1 MNLAASLSLE
11 ITQIPRDEPER
22 SIEIGVLYL
31 NKILHTSPYIPI
43 HQFLLD
49 AYMAAT
55 KINEH
60 VKIKFS
66 KWGSTDIIKN
76 MIIKVYDG
84 LLKLEVDIKEAWDR
98 KHQFVT
104 RPENVRSGR
113 TNTNHAAPGQGIGLV
128 QETFNSLA
136 QAAFLR
142 CIDPRLLEDQAD
154 PATGEAAHA
163 SQGGQTVEAPPW
175 DPYNLLGI
183 GSLETGGRSTDWE
196 AGFVWKL
203 RSIFDDFELGVTHS
217 GKVFTLGESFFDE
230 DAEYEDDVWGRL
242 LV

>member
-1 MNLAASLSLE
+1 
-11 ITQIPRDEPER
+11 
-22 SIEIGVLYL
+22 
-31 NKILHTSPYIPI
+31 
-43 HQFLLD
+43 
-49 AYMAAT
+49 MAAT

-76 MIIKVYDG
+76 MIIKIYDG

-104 RPENVRSGR
+104 RPENVRSGQ
-113 TNTNHAAPGQGIGLV
+113 TNTNHAAPGQGIGLD
-128 QETFNSLA
+128 QDTFNALA

-142 CIDPRLLEDQAD
+142 CINPRLLEDQAD
-154 PATGEAAHA
+154 PATTDGQAAHA
-163 SQGGQTVEAPPW
+163 SQGGQTVEATPP
-175 DPYNLLGI
+175 DPYDLMGI
-183 GSLETGGRSTDWE
+183 ASLEMGGRLTDWE
-196 AGFVWKL
+196 KGFEWKL
-203 RSIFDDFELGVTHS
+203 RSILDDFELGITDS

-230 DAEYEDDVWGRL
+230 DAEYEDDVWARL